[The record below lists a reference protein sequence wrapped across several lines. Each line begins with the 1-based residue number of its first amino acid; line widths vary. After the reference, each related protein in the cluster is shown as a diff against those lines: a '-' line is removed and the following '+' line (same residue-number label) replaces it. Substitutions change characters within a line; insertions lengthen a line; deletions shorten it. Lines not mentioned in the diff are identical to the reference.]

1 MFDVYQTWLMIFYL
15 GADIEKGQDSDP
27 FSVLRVSSEIG
38 KIEYMLIITK
48 LASVND
54 NFAGWF
60 V

>member
-1 MFDVYQTWLMIFYL
+1 MTFYL

-27 FSVLRVSSEIG
+27 LSVLRVSSDIG
-38 KIEYMLIITK
+38 KIEFLIITK
-48 LASVND
+48 LASVSD